1 LLDLISQQGVNAS
14 SILKNTSFE
23 HSGIQ
28 TMGARVSES
37 DLLQMLNNAN
47 QISGDKVLGLHLGE
61 KLNPSA
67 HAVLGQAF
75 LTCESLA
82 LVIELFM
89 KYYQILSPTLEVNYY
104 QQNNRCFLQPIN
116 SGALSDR
123 FGYETFFS
131 AVKNT
136 LSAMLGGQELELA
149 FEFDYPQPD
158 YLDEYQRVLGD
169 DLSFNS
175 KITRLSFDKELLSLT
190 LPTSNPALLALYEQE
205 CKRVLADIESEQS
218 VAEQTLR
225 LLRKLEGHYPQMS
238 QTAQLLNMSTR
249 TYRRRLAAED
259 ISFQQLLDTV
269 RLEHADYYLAKTNL
283 PMFSIALNIGFNDAS
298 NFRRAYEKWAGMTP
312 QQARHIKRG

>member
-1 LLDLISQQGVNAS
+1 
-14 SILKNTSFE
+14 
-23 HSGIQ
+23 
-28 TMGARVSES
+28 M
-37 DLLQMLNNAN
+37 
-47 QISGDKVLGLHLGE
+47 
-61 KLNPSA
+61 
-67 HAVLGQAF
+67 
-75 LTCESLA
+75 
-82 LVIELFM
+82 
-89 KYYQILSPTLEVNYY
+89 
-104 QQNNRCFLQPIN
+104 
-116 SGALSDR
+116 
-123 FGYETFFS
+123 
-131 AVKNT
+131 
-136 LSAMLGGQELELA
+136 
-149 FEFDYPQPD
+149 
-158 YLDEYQRVLGD
+158 
-169 DLSFNS
+169 
-175 KITRLSFDKELLSLT
+175 RLSFDKELLSLT